1 MGHVWPRRHSR
12 LGHHPRHR
20 IHLSVHCSSAAGWRN
35 GRHSQRQPWRFEVAA
50 WNVQSAVPHGLLFW
64 SRWHQFARPIESLR
78 GWSEVGPH
86 VSLQLTRSLSVVA
99 DDHTFWRTSLQDGVY
114 GLGINLLVSGQG
126 NSGRYIGNQPSVGV
140 YWNAGRHL
148 SVSTAYAHFLVG
160 TFLAKASPPGRD
172 VDYAAVWTTYKF

>member
-1 MGHVWPRRHSR
+1 MFQWGTFGPDGIRAWATTHDTAYTFRSIALRPQVGATAGIANGNHGGSR
-12 LGHHPRHR
+12 SPLGTFNPLFPTGFYFGQGG
-20 IHLSVHCSSAAGWRN
+20 IS
-35 GRHSQRQPWRFEVAA
+35 
-50 WNVQSAVPHGLLFW
+50 LLGPLNLF
-64 SRWHQFARPIESLR
+64 
-78 GWSEVGPH
+78 EVGPH